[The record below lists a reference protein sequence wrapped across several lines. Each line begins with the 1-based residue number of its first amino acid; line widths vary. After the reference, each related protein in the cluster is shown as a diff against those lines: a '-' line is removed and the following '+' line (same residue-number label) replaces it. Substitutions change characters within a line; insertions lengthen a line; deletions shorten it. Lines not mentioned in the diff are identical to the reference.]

1 MKKFKNEVQNGKNER
16 EKRSSMEKISTNF
29 KSEKVAFSKNIKHT
43 YMAELFTM
51 LI

>member
-1 MKKFKNEVQNGKNER
+1 MER
-16 EKRSSMEKISTNF
+16 MSVKRDRAVEKISTNF